1 MSTLT
6 TVRIPDHV
14 YKALEDYAKR
24 RMQSRGS
31 VIVEALE
38 RILPGIVAPAGQ
50 EDRVPY
56 VIKAKQGPQPVRMQ
70 PPLQIKELVYEKD
83 DYSQ

>member
-1 MSTLT
+1 MSKLM

-14 YKALEDYAKR
+14 YRAMEDYAKR

-50 EDRVPY
+50 DERVPY
-56 VIKAKQGPQPVRMQ
+56 VIKAKQVPQPVRYPTISQ
-70 PPLQIKELVYEKD
+70 VKEVVYEKD
-83 DYSQ
+83 EYSQ